1 MFLFENL
8 KEESEESNTNR
19 NNENEESETSGKI
32 INEEFCSYIVDN
44 KTYSDII
51 SDTMV
56 FTFPF
61 ISTEYIREVKLKPFL
76 KEFSYSNAILN
87 MEKKEGILFNLCDGL
102 ECGIFGICG
111 IINLDVLER
120 IYPSL
125 KLWKLIHKTIMLFK
139 DYIYKSHKKTI
150 INNLNKGLLD
160 KNRND
165 QIDLHKIITKV
176 KNVLKEKE
184 IEQER
189 EEKKRKIIA
198 NSS

>member
-1 MFLFENL
+1 
-8 KEESEESNTNR
+8 
-19 NNENEESETSGKI
+19 
-32 INEEFCSYIVDN
+32 
-44 KTYSDII
+44 
-51 SDTMV
+51 MV

-76 KEFSYSNAILN
+76 KEFSYSNAIFN

-111 IINLDVLER
+111 IINLDVIER

-139 DYIYKSHKKTI
+139 DYIYKSHKKTV

>member
-1 MFLFENL
+1 MTSSII
-8 KEESEESNTNR
+8 EEKNTNQKVVHVKVFSIPYITT
-19 NNENEESETSGKI
+19 EI
-32 INEEFCSYIVDN
+32 I
-44 KTYSDII
+44 KTI
-51 SDTMV
+51 
-56 FTFPF
+56 
-61 ISTEYIREVKLKPFL
+61 KLKKFL
-76 KEFSYSNAILN
+76 RDYSYSNIIFD
-87 MEKKEGILFNLCDGL
+87 EKKGEGIIFNLCDGL

-111 IINLDVLER
+111 IINLDVIER

-139 DYIYKSHKKTI
+139 DYIYKSHKKTV